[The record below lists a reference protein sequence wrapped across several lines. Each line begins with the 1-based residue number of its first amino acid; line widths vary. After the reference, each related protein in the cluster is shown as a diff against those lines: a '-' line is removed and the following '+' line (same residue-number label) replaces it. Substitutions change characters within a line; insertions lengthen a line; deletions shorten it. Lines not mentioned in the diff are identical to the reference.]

1 MADDVFLR
9 TEILAL
15 LSRPYHS
22 SQFSE
27 NCEFSPAGRC
37 LAYRP
42 QAYPISFQAYCISL
56 EEGKTIDDAMTEVVR
71 ATDMIESACGIP
83 NTSGQY
89 VSLKSTESHTI
100 HEPLVSSDLYLSELE
115 RD

>member
-1 MADDVFLR
+1 M
-9 TEILAL
+9 
-15 LSRPYHS
+15 S
-22 SQFSE
+22 
-27 NCEFSPAGRC
+27 C
-37 LAYRP
+37 
-42 QAYPISFQAYCISL
+42 ISTTSLPDFQAYCISL

-100 HEPLVSSDLYLSELE
+100 HEPLVSSDLYLSEFE